1 MKIIYDNI
9 ADTAW
14 IECIAGGSVS
24 TLPASNLGLM
34 EPEKL
39 WRMPDGVTS
48 ATLAVSFASR
58 TASAP
63 TSIKPV
69 NSVVLYGGNFSSA
82 STWRVQIWEDETQ
95 AVQVYDSGTVAL
107 VPPIALGDLA
117 WGTDPLGKSMYLGW
131 PHTVGKL
138 WFPTV
143 YGGYM
148 RIEIAD
154 SAPPDGYMQARRLFV
169 GDAFE
174 PVHMP
179 ARGVQSG
186 VVDRSKQQR
195 TDGGNLYT
203 EPGAQY
209 RRLSVAGQW
218 ISAWE
223 RLQVSA
229 LKRQKGLREDVFIT
243 IFPGLGNSYERDHE
257 MQAKLVSLDLMTL
270 ATFDYA
276 NQQLVFEEV

>member
-1 MKIIYDNI
+1 MKIIYDNVV
-9 ADTAW
+9 DWAW
-14 IECIAGGSVS
+14 IECIAGGSIA

-34 EPEKL
+34 EPENL
-39 WRMPDGVTS
+39 WRLPDGVTT

-58 TASAP
+58 TSP
-63 TSIKPV
+63 TPTTIKPV
-69 NSVVLYGGNFSSA
+69 NSVVLYGGEFSS
-82 STWRVQIWEDETQ
+82 SSGWRVRIWEDNTQ
-95 AVQVYDSGTVAL
+95 AVQVYDSGSVAL
-107 VPPIALGDLA
+107 VPPIAFGDLA

-131 PHTVGKL
+131 PHTVSKL

-148 RIEIAD
+148 QIEITD
-154 SAPPDGYMQARRLFV
+154 TAPPAGYMQATRLFV
-169 GDAFE
+169 GDAFA

-179 ARGVQSG
+179 ARGMQSG

-209 RRLSVAGQW
+209 RRMVLSGDW

-223 RLQVSA
+223 RLQVST
-229 LKRQKGLREDVFIT
+229 LKRQKGLREDVFVT
-243 IFPGLGNSYERDHE
+243 VLPGLGNAYERDHG
-257 MQAKLVSLDLMTL
+257 MQVKLVALDLMTL
-270 ATFDYA
+270 TMFDYA